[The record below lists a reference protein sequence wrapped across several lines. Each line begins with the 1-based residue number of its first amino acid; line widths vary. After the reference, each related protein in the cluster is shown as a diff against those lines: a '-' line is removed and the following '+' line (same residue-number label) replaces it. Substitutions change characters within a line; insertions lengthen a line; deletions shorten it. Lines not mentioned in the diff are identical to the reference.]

1 MMWGTVE
8 GWPQP
13 QNLLGGPANLAA
25 PDSWGGKH
33 CEEPLETVNT
43 LSLEMRQGRRWLDYG
58 QLLPGSSLTTG
69 PLRSFLPN
77 SRRVL
82 SCYYPCFQR
91 PTPTP
96 IAWNMSLASCESQQE
111 GKLCLAF
118 EQYAVTYHSPL
129 CDMGLRK

>member
-25 PDSWGGKH
+25 PDSWEGKH

-69 PLRSFLPN
+69 PLWSFLPN

-82 SCYYPCFQR
+82 SCYYSCFQR
-91 PTPTP
+91 PPHP
-96 IAWNMSLASCESQQE
+96 HSLE
-111 GKLCLAF
+111 
-118 EQYAVTYHSPL
+118 YVTGFL
-129 CDMGLRK
+129 